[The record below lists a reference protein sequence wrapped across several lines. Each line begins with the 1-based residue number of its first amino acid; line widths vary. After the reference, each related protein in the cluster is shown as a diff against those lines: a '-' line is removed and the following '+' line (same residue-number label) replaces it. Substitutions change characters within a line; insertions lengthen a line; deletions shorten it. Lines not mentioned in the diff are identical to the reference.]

1 MMTMTTSYDYETEK
15 KLASMELKD
24 KHDLSANFLTF
35 TDDSYKLQNTHSI
48 HQRK

>member
-15 KLASMELKD
+15 KLAMELND
-24 KHDLSANFLTF
+24 KHDLFANFPTF